1 MTYTSILEQHQG
13 LYAPRFEKLLFKIF
27 QNMDEHNERYVMGL
41 FMSLLEQTSQS
52 LSMDVDST
60 SGTSSPLRLSQSQMI
75 ARNSYSYTTFPQT
88 LLISPTL
95 LRGLQY
101 TDDDSM
107 TDALSTNEDVDY
119 HIIYY
124 GPQISTSSSC
134 MFFPLCLYG

>member
-1 MTYTSILEQHQG
+1 
-13 LYAPRFEKLLFKIF
+13 
-27 QNMDEHNERYVMGL
+27 MDEHNERYVMGL

-60 SGTSSPLRLSQSQMI
+60 SETSSPLRLSQSQMI